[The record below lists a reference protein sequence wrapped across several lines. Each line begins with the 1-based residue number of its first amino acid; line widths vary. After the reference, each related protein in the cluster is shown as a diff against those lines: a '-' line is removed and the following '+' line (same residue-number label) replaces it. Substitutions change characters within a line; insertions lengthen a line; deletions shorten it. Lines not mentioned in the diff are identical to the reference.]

1 MLIKDIMKTTM
12 QVLSQSLWCICSG
25 KLSLCIVVALI
36 LVEIVVQRKMLPI
49 LRSLDTIQRFHMKHH
64 MEKRHHAKNFRI
76 GLNRVRIESSF
87 SRLLPE
93 ARAATLLTERVAV
106 YPSLWIIHSLQISS
120 CIVCLIPQS
129 MLLLECCND
138 SIRKTADRL
147 DVQLPCCLHT
157 RTVVVNSFVPRV

>member
-1 MLIKDIMKTTM
+1 MKTTM

-25 KLSLCIVVALI
+25 KLSLRIVVALI
-36 LVEIVVQRKMLPI
+36 LVEIVVQRKMIPI
-49 LRSLDTIQRFHMKHH
+49 LRSLDTIQRFHTKHH

-76 GLNRVRIESSF
+76 GLNRVRIESSL

-106 YPSLWIIHSLQISS
+106 YPSLWIIHSLQTSN
-120 CIVCLIPQS
+120 CIVCPSS
-129 MLLLECCND
+129 MLLLVYCND
-138 SIRKTADRL
+138 SSRKTADRL

-157 RTVVVNSFVPRV
+157 RTVVVNSFVPRVL

>member
-1 MLIKDIMKTTM
+1 M

-25 KLSLCIVVALI
+25 KLSLRIVVALI
-36 LVEIVVQRKMLPI
+36 LVVIVVQRKMLPI
-49 LRSLDTIQRFHMKHH
+49 LRSLDTIQRFHTKHH

-106 YPSLWIIHSLQISS
+106 YPSLWIIHSLQTSS
-120 CIVCLIPQS
+120 CIVCPSS

-138 SIRKTADRL
+138 SIRKTADRI
-147 DVQLPCCLHT
+147 DMQLLSHDISLNIKS
-157 RTVVVNSFVPRV
+157 RRISFAYSFKIYHHWQ